1 MNFVDDV
8 SNPLPAGKIDLG
20 PPSVPA
26 ANALTAN
33 EYNRL
38 IGAVNDI
45 ADYLRGTAALAVVA
59 ESLARDA
66 LAAIVPDF
74 GNGEWEWT
82 AGNEPIPGT
91 ELTFYVVRIQ
101 TPADFAPEVAFPSAP
116 QSGQFILLT
125 NEGPGVLTLRADGVE
140 GCETRFLPAG
150 GAAVALQP
158 GDSVLALGEV
168 AGYREVCRSARP
180 GGASELG
187 YRATVEQDAGAVT
200 LPANAAPDF
209 TAELWASADIE
220 FSATPV
226 LPAVEAGR
234 RITLVNVGE
243 YGFLLMDGASGSG
256 VTLVGTAA
264 GVSILP
270 GGMLHL
276 ACTPAGTWAEVWRV
290 GCEPYVP

>member
-1 MNFVDDV
+1 M
-8 SNPLPAGKIDLG
+8 AQ
-20 PPSVPA
+20 
-26 ANALTAN
+26 ANGVTAV
-33 EYNRL
+33 EWNRQ
-38 IGAVNDI
+38 AVVINDI

-74 GNGEWEWT
+74 GAGEFEWEV
-82 AGNEPIPGT
+82 GNEPLPGT
-91 ELTFYVVRIQ
+91 NLTWYTVRIQ
-101 TPADFAPEVAFPSAP
+101 TPTDLSPDVCFPSAP
-116 QSGQFILLT
+116 SSGQFVLLQ
-125 NEGPGVLTLRADGVE
+125 NQGPGVLTLRADGVD
-140 GCETRFLPAG
+140 GAETRFLPSG
-150 GAAVALQP
+150 GAAVALNP

-180 GGASELG
+180 AGASSDLV

-209 TAELWASADIE
+209 TVEMWGAADID
-220 FSATPV
+220 FTATPV
-226 LPAVEAGR
+226 LPAVAPGR
-234 RITLVNVGE
+234 RVTLVNVGE
-243 YGFLLMDGASGSG
+243 YSFLLMDVASGSG
-256 VTLVGTAA
+256 VTLVGTAM

-276 ACTPAGTWAEVWRV
+276 ACTPAGTWQEIWRV